1 MRFEGKSAIVTGAS
15 EGIGFAVAKALVAEG
30 ANVVLT
36 ARRESGLVDAVRRLG
51 ASASYVAGDM
61 SEEDTSERAVAA
73 AVERGG
79 GLDLLVCNAGIMVPG
94 VVAHQP
100 LAEVDRIIGV
110 NLRGTIACV
119 RAACTALAKQ
129 DGAAITVMSSA
140 IGRTPAAGM
149 GVYGATKAALHYLVP
164 TWATELAPLGIRVN
178 ALCVGITD
186 TPGLRA
192 GAAAVPG
199 MTEMVLAT
207 SLIKRV
213 ATADEVA
220 RPVLTLLDERDT
232 GFVTGSVWDFDG
244 GHGRASHAA

>member
-15 EGIGFAVAKALVAEG
+15 EGIGFAVAKALVADG

-51 ASASYVAGDM
+51 PQASYVAGDM
-61 SEEDTSERAVAA
+61 SEEDTSERAVAQ
-73 AVERGG
+73 AVARGG

-94 VVAHQP
+94 LLAHQP
-100 LAEVDRIIGV
+100 MADVDRVIAV

-119 RAACTALAKQ
+119 RAACTALAKR
-129 DGAAITVMSSA
+129 DGAAITVMSSSV
-140 IGRTPAAGM
+140 GRLPTAGM

-164 TWATELAPLGIRVN
+164 TWASELAPLGIRVN

-192 GAAAVPG
+192 GAEAVPG
-199 MTEMVLAT
+199 LTEMVIAT
-207 SLIKRV
+207 SLVKRT

-220 RPVLTLLDERDT
+220 RPVLNLLDEHDS